1 MDNSLKQLANSWNQ
15 PESTSRLELVF
26 NDRFKD
32 YGAYQI
38 RSKYRTRI
46 ITATLIACI
55 FSLFLSTLPLIL
67 DKVNQKPAKKKIQF
81 VVNDVTEI
89 KDPEEEVDKPKELPK
104 PKEPD
109 IQQDAYVAPKVNPNA
124 TQEADIIPP
133 DLIDNP
139 SDKNVKGEKD
149 PTFPD
154 PTDNN
159 GGPTGGGSNDDDKE
173 PKTAQVKASF
183 PGGEAKFREYVIR
196 EFQYPVRCQDEGI
209 NGSVV
214 LRFIVDSKGKIS
226 DIKVIDETK
235 TCPEFTTEAIRILQ
249 KSPRWVPG
257 QNNGHFIKSYREI
270 PIKLSVQE

>member
-1 MDNSLKQLANSWNQ
+1 MENSFNQLANSWNQ
-15 PESTSRLELVF
+15 PESESRIELVF
-26 NDRFKD
+26 NDRFKE

-38 RSKYRTRI
+38 RKSYRSRI
-46 ITATLIACI
+46 ILATIIACV
-55 FSLFLSTLPLIL
+55 FSLFLSSLPIIL
-67 DKVNQKPAKKKIQF
+67 DKVGKDTKPKKKLIF
-81 VVNDVTEI
+81 VVENIDDI
-89 KDPEEEVDKPKELPK
+89 KDPEEEIEKPKDLPK
-104 PKEPD
+104 PKEPEM
-109 IQQDAYVAPKVNPNA
+109 QQDAYVAPRINPEA
-124 TQEADIIPP
+124 TKEADILPP

-154 PTDNN
+154 PNEA
-159 GGPTGGGSNDDDKE
+159 GGPTGGGDDDKGE
-173 PKTAQVKASF
+173 PKTAQVKATF
-183 PGGEAKFREYVIR
+183 PGGESKFREYVQR

-209 NGSVV
+209 NGYVV

-226 DIKVIDETK
+226 DIKVIEETK

-257 QNNGHFIKSYREI
+257 QNNGRFIKSYREI